1 MLKNYMLAVL
11 SAILWGAN
19 FNLSKPV
26 TSELPPLEAAC
37 LRFLISAVVMLGIV
51 RYMGLSIPKRHF
63 KTYVKLSLMG
73 AVGFNVFFFL
83 GMQTTSAANG
93 ALIMALNPLLT
104 SLLSYFILK
113 QAISKQQL
121 WAFPIGIIGV
131 GIVVLGAGAQ
141 LHVAKGDLLIL
152 AANVCWAFYNVF
164 TKKIMPQDVS
174 GIANTA
180 AIMTIGAIVL
190 SCMMVASGENLIV
203 PSTHA
208 GTAMIVM
215 SLGGG
220 VLAYLFW
227 NASIVK
233 IGASQAAIFMN
244 LIPVA
249 SMSINAVQGV
259 APTAHQVL
267 GGLLVIGAVTF
278 ASIPLKR
285 LSLKTQEQ
293 D

>member
-26 TSELPPLEAAC
+26 TAELPPLEAAC
-37 LRFLISAVVMLGIV
+37 LRFLISAAVMLGIAW
-51 RYMGLSIPKRHF
+51 YMGLSIPKRHF
-63 KTYVKLSLMG
+63 KTYIKLSLMG

-104 SLLSYFILK
+104 SLIAYFVLK

-121 WAFPIGIIGV
+121 WAFPIGVLGV
-131 GIVVLGAGAQ
+131 GIVVLGGGAQ
-141 LHVAKGDLLIL
+141 LHIARGDLLIL
-152 AANVCWAFYNVF
+152 AASVCWAFYNVY

-180 AIMTIGAIVL
+180 AIMTVGAIVL
-190 SCMMVASGENLIV
+190 SCLTMLSGKEFIMPSAHASGALL
-203 PSTHA
+203 
-208 GTAMIVM
+208 MM

-227 NASIVK
+227 NASIVN

-249 SMSINAVQGV
+249 SMGINATQGI
-259 APTAHQVL
+259 APTMHQIL

-278 ASIPLKR
+278 ASIPMKR
-285 LSLKTQEQ
+285 FSLKTAEQ
-293 D
+293 N

>member
-1 MLKNYMLAVL
+1 MLAVL

-26 TSELPPLEAAC
+26 TAELPPLEAAC
-37 LRFLISAVVMLGIV
+37 LRFLISAAVMLGIAW
-51 RYMGLSIPKRHF
+51 YMGLSIPKRHF
-63 KTYVKLSLMG
+63 KTYIKLSLMG

-104 SLLSYFILK
+104 SLIAYFVLK

-121 WAFPIGIIGV
+121 WAFPIGILGV
-131 GIVVLGAGAQ
+131 GIVVLGGGAQ
-141 LHVAKGDLLIL
+141 LHIARGDLLIL
-152 AANVCWAFYNVF
+152 AASVCWAFYNVY

-180 AIMTIGAIVL
+180 AIMTVGAIVL
-190 SCMMVASGENLIV
+190 SCLTMLSGKAFIMPSAHASGALL
-203 PSTHA
+203 
-208 GTAMIVM
+208 MM

-227 NASIVK
+227 NASIVN

-249 SMSINAVQGV
+249 SMGINATQGI
-259 APTAHQVL
+259 APTMHQIL

-278 ASIPLKR
+278 ASIPMKR
-285 LSLKTQEQ
+285 FSLKTAEQ
-293 D
+293 N

>member
-26 TSELPPLEAAC
+26 TAELPPLEAAC
-37 LRFLISAVVMLGIV
+37 LRFLISAAVMLGIAW
-51 RYMGLSIPKRHF
+51 YMGLSIPKRHF
-63 KTYVKLSLMG
+63 KTYIKLSLMG

-104 SLLSYFILK
+104 SLIAYFVLK

-121 WAFPIGIIGV
+121 WAFPIGILGV
-131 GIVVLGAGAQ
+131 GIVVLGGGAQ
-141 LHVAKGDLLIL
+141 LHIARGDLLIL
-152 AANVCWAFYNVF
+152 AASVCWAFYNVY

-180 AIMTIGAIVL
+180 AIMTVGAIVL
-190 SCMMVASGENLIV
+190 SCLTMLSGKAFIMPSAHASGALL
-203 PSTHA
+203 
-208 GTAMIVM
+208 MM

-227 NASIVK
+227 NASIVN

-249 SMSINAVQGV
+249 SMGINATQGI
-259 APTAHQVL
+259 APTMHQIL

-278 ASIPLKR
+278 ASIPMKR
-285 LSLKTQEQ
+285 FSLKTAEQ
-293 D
+293 N

>member
-1 MLKNYMLAVL
+1 MLALL
-11 SAILWGAN
+11 SAVLWGAN

-26 TSELPPLEAAC
+26 TAELPPLEAAC
-37 LRFLISAVVMLGIV
+37 LRFLISAVVMLGIAW
-51 RYMGLSIPKRHF
+51 YMGLSIPKRHF
-63 KTYVKLSLMG
+63 KTYIKLSLMG

-104 SLLSYFILK
+104 SLIAYFVLK

-121 WAFPIGIIGV
+121 WAFPIGILGV
-131 GIVVLGAGAQ
+131 GIVVLGSGAQ
-141 LHVAKGDLLIL
+141 LHIARGDLLIL
-152 AANVCWAFYNVF
+152 AASVCWAFYNVY

-174 GIANTA
+174 GVANTA
-180 AIMTIGAIVL
+180 AIMTVGAIVL
-190 SCMMVASGENLIV
+190 SCLTMLSGKAFIMPSAHASGALL
-203 PSTHA
+203 
-208 GTAMIVM
+208 MM

-227 NASIVK
+227 NASIVN

-249 SMSINAVQGV
+249 SLGINATQGI
-259 APTAHQVL
+259 APTMHQIL

-278 ASIPLKR
+278 ASIPMKR
-285 LSLKTQEQ
+285 FSLKTAKQS
-293 D
+293 

>member
-1 MLKNYMLAVL
+1 MLALL
-11 SAILWGAN
+11 SAVLWGAN

-26 TSELPPLEAAC
+26 TAELPPLEAAC
-37 LRFLISAVVMLGIV
+37 LRFLISAVVMLGIAW
-51 RYMGLSIPKRHF
+51 YMGLSIPKRHF
-63 KTYVKLSLMG
+63 KTYIKLSLMG

-104 SLLSYFILK
+104 SLIAYFVLK

-121 WAFPIGIIGV
+121 WAFPIGILGV
-131 GIVVLGAGAQ
+131 GIVVLGSGAQ
-141 LHVAKGDLLIL
+141 LHIARGDLLIL
-152 AANVCWAFYNVF
+152 AASVCWAFYNVY

-174 GIANTA
+174 GVANTA
-180 AIMTIGAIVL
+180 AIMTVGAIVL
-190 SCMMVASGENLIV
+190 SCLTMLSGKAFIMPSAHASGALL
-203 PSTHA
+203 
-208 GTAMIVM
+208 MM

-227 NASIVK
+227 NASIVN

-249 SMSINAVQGV
+249 SLGINATQGI
-259 APTAHQVL
+259 APTMHQIL

-278 ASIPLKR
+278 ASIPMKR
-285 LSLKTQEQ
+285 FSLKTAEQ
-293 D
+293 S